1 MKKKIIKKLQMIKI
15 SKISIT
21 KTFEIPII
29 TKLPYYSISSSSNRI
44 YIFKSSLNKLNYN
57 IIFQYFIFIGLPL
70 SSLIIHYPKLSN
82 LHNISFI
89 FLSSSS
95 LNNFD
100 QSWKFRDR
108 EN

>member
-29 TKLPYYSISSSSNRI
+29 TKLPYYSISSSSNKI

-89 FLSSSS
+89 FL
-95 LNNFD
+95 LFE
-100 QSWKFRDR
+100 QL
-108 EN
+108 